1 MTNFDNFYTDLLEL
15 IKKYKDNDTYLKI
28 ESDPENQII
37 KIFGDKLTSLERAR
51 NGLSDISE
59 LSYTV
64 AEHHPYWNL
73 LNHSSEITKTLLEK
87 WTDSLSS
94 EDFSDIDWALKKFKE
109 TFQKIKDSD
118 EFVPN

>member
-51 NGLSDISE
+51 NGLSDVSE

-94 EDFSDIDWALKKFKE
+94 DDFSDIDWALKKFKE

-118 EFVPN
+118 DSVSI

>member
-1 MTNFDNFYTDLLEL
+1 MTTFDKFYTDLLEL
-15 IKKYKDNDTYLKI
+15 IEKYQNDGTYLRV

-51 NGLSDISE
+51 NGLTDVSE
-59 LSYTV
+59 LAYTV

-87 WTDSLSS
+87 WTSYLSS
-94 EDFSDIDWALKKFKE
+94 EDFSDIDWALKKFEE

-118 EFVPN
+118 ESVTS

>member
-15 IKKYKDNDTYLKI
+15 IEKYKDNDTYLKI

-51 NGLSDISE
+51 NGLSDVSE
-59 LSYTV
+59 LAYTV

-94 EDFSDIDWALKKFKE
+94 EDFSDIDWALKKLEE
-109 TFQKIKDSD
+109 TFQKIKR
-118 EFVPN
+118 FQ

>member
-1 MTNFDNFYTDLLEL
+1 MTTFDNFYTDLLAL
-15 IKKYKDNDTYLKI
+15 IKRYKDDDTYLKI
-28 ESDPENQII
+28 ESDLENQII
-37 KIFGDKLTSLERAR
+37 KIFGDKLSSLERAR
-51 NGLSDISE
+51 NGLSDVSE

-94 EDFSDIDWALKKFKE
+94 EDFSDIDWALKKFE
-109 TFQKIKDSD
+109 ENLQKVKDSD
-118 EFVPN
+118 AHISN

>member
-1 MTNFDNFYTDLLEL
+1 MTNFDNFHADL
-15 IKKYKDNDTYLKI
+15 IKLIIKHKDNDTYLKI

-51 NGLSDISE
+51 NGLSDVSE

-73 LNHSSEITKTLLEK
+73 LNHSSEITKILLER

-94 EDFSDIDWALKKFKE
+94 EDFSDIDWELKKFE
-109 TFQKIKDSD
+109 DTLQKIKDPDQSVSD
-118 EFVPN
+118 